1 MNDVHFLRQSKGIK
15 NMIRFLSDN
24 KKSFTVQHGTY
35 TTKIINPDG
44 KLKYQTTSFDQRV
57 FIASQMIRRDVLA
70 SELGQK
76 IIASSQPRTNF
87 GYNESIVPFEADRVL
102 NIDISSA
109 YASALYNSG
118 MITEKTHAYLRR
130 MKKEERLPAMGMLAR
145 SSCSWVYKDGKC
157 VEIVPKRADT
167 AQIFFYLIAE
177 INYVMQSVKWELGK
191 YFYFYWVDGFFF
203 DYNTPVPLITKVENI
218 LTDKGYH
225 YKYEL
230 VEDFKLTLD
239 KKKVYTIDMVKN
251 GDRKRYQ
258 FSQNHLKEA
267 KDILNALKTKAHETI

>member
-1 MNDVHFLRQSKGIK
+1 MTDVHFLRQSKGIK
-15 NMIRFLSDN
+15 NMIRFLADN
-24 KKSFTVQHGTY
+24 KKSFTIQHGTY

-70 SELGQK
+70 SELGRK
-76 IIASSQPRTNF
+76 IMESNQPRTNF
-87 GYNESIVPFEADRVL
+87 GYNESIKPFEAERVL

-118 MITEKTHAYLRR
+118 MIQPKTYEYLKG

-145 SSCSWVYKDGKC
+145 SSCSWIYKDGKC
-157 VEIVPKRADT
+157 VDIVPKRADT
-167 AQIFFYLIAE
+167 AQVFFYLIAE

-191 YFYFYWVDGFFF
+191 YFYFYWVDGIFF
-203 DYNTPVPLITKVENI
+203 DYNTPVSMINKAESI
-218 LTDKGYH
+218 LAEKNYH

-230 VEDFKLTLD
+230 VEDFRLTLD
-239 KKKVYTIDMVKN
+239 KNKVYTIDMVKN

-258 FSQNHLKEA
+258 FGQNPLKEA
-267 KDILNALKTKAHETI
+267 KDILNALKQK